1 MARSTSASPA
11 SVPPKPALTSHSTF
25 QSDRHT
31 HKLSCYNGRKADHRI
46 QCSKASGERRGHPPR
61 LRSSDVGHTMWIDDL
76 DDGFLMAV
84 GPGTTG
90 RLLEIGIV
98 EGADGPVVVH
108 AMPARAKYVR

>member
-11 SVPPKPALTSHSTF
+11 SVPPALTSHSTF

-31 HKLSCYNGRKADHRI
+31 HKLVFHNGRKADHRI

-61 LRSSDVGHTMWIDDL
+61 LRSFDVGHTMWIEDL

-84 GPGTTG
+84 SPGTTG
-90 RLLEIGIV
+90 WLLEIGIV